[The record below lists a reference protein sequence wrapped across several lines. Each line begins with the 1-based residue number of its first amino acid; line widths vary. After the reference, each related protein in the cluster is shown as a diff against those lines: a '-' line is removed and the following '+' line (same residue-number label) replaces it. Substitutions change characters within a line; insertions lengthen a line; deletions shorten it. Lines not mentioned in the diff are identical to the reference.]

1 MSKVYKSRGGSRE
14 GTEHAKAEEVRDS
27 RALLRKEARLGWL
40 RCTVTQ
46 ETGKLELDH
55 IEPCK
60 W

>member
-1 MSKVYKSRGGSRE
+1 MGAE

-27 RALLRKEARLGWL
+27 TALLRREARLGWL

-55 IEPCK
+55 IGPCK